1 MVRQVVIPF
10 ISSVESSFRV
20 KPDRPGTVRRVD
32 QPRPWTEHTDGAP
45 FDLPEPG
52 TLVGA
57 WASTL
62 SDDPDRPLLHG
73 SWGAGGT
80 RWVGRR
86 EFLDHTVRLA
96 GRLLA
101 AGVEAGDRVLVS
113 GPSSVD
119 LAAVHV
125 ACLRAGLVVVPVNG
139 GYREAELAHL
149 VGDCAP
155 RAALVDHDGWADLL
169 ARLAP
174 DLLVADTAVDLP
186 DGDPGDRLDRATPG
200 DPALLGYTSGT
211 TGRPKGAV
219 LTQANLLAGA
229 WSVVVAWRW
238 TGADRLL
245 LCLPLFH
252 MHGLGVGLHG
262 TLLAGGSAVLQVGF
276 APDAVFNG
284 LAGHRCTMF
293 FGVPTMYH
301 RLAGHPRVADLGA
314 LRLCV
319 AGSAPLAA
327 DLYHRLA
334 VKAGVA
340 VLERYGMTETVMLV
354 SNPFDGERR
363 PGAVGFPLP
372 GVEVQLAEETGE
384 VLVRGPNVFAG
395 YWDRPEATAEAF
407 VEDGDE
413 PWFRTGDLA
422 AVDGDGYLSLVG
434 RVKELIISGGLNVYP
449 REVDDVLA
457 GHPAVAEVA
466 VAGVPSSE
474 WGEEVVAWVVP
485 VDGRECPTAA
495 DLRSY
500 AGDHLA
506 SYKLPRQVV
515 AVDALPRNALGKVVR
530 HELRLP
536 GT

>member
-1 MVRQVVIPF
+1 M
-10 ISSVESSFRV
+10 VESSFRV

-101 AGVEAGDRVLVS
+101 AGLEAGDRVLVS

-169 ARLAP
+169 AGLVP

-284 LAGHRCTMF
+284 LADHRCTMF

-301 RLAGHPRVADLGA
+301 RLADHPRVADLGA

-327 DLYHRLA
+327 DLHHRLA

>member
-1 MVRQVVIPF
+1 M
-10 ISSVESSFRV
+10 
-20 KPDRPGTVRRVD
+20 D

-57 WASTL
+57 WAATL
-62 SDDPDRPLLHG
+62 SGDPDRPLLHG
-73 SWGAGGT
+73 PWGGGGT
-80 RWVGRR
+80 RWVGRG
-86 EFLDHTVRLA
+86 EFLEHTVLLA
-96 GRLLA
+96 GRLVA
-101 AGVEAGDRVLVS
+101 AGLEAGDRVLVS

-149 VGDCAP
+149 VRDCAP
-155 RAALVDHDGWADLL
+155 RAALVDDDSWADLL
-169 ARLAP
+169 AGLVP
-174 DLLVADTAVDLP
+174 DLLVADTKVDLP
-186 DGDPGDRLDRATPG
+186 DGNPGDRLDCVAPG

-276 APDAVFNG
+276 APDAVFDG
-284 LAGHRCTMF
+284 LADHHCSMF

-301 RLAGHPRVADLGA
+301 RLADHPRVADLGA

-327 DLYHRLA
+327 DLH
-334 VKAGVA
+334 
-340 VLERYGMTETVMLV
+340 
-354 SNPFDGERR
+354 
-363 PGAVGFPLP
+363 
-372 GVEVQLAEETGE
+372 
-384 VLVRGPNVFAG
+384 
-395 YWDRPEATAEAF
+395 
-407 VEDGDE
+407 
-413 PWFRTGDLA
+413 
-422 AVDGDGYLSLVG
+422 
-434 RVKELIISGGLNVYP
+434 
-449 REVDDVLA
+449 
-457 GHPAVAEVA
+457 H
-466 VAGVPSSE
+466 
-474 WGEEVVAWVVP
+474 
-485 VDGRECPTAA
+485 
-495 DLRSY
+495 
-500 AGDHLA
+500 
-506 SYKLPRQVV
+506 
-515 AVDALPRNALGKVVR
+515 
-530 HELRLP
+530 
-536 GT
+536 